1 MLVQNPTIR
10 IFKVKFSLPLKFLI
24 FVIQNQV
31 IVSEINKLKIFN
43 DPIYGFITIPN
54 ALIYDLIQHPYFQRL
69 RRISQMGL
77 SYLVYPGANHTRFH
91 HALGCM
97 HIMQKAVDVLRF
109 KGVFISPEE
118 ENALYIAILLH
129 DIGHG
134 PFSHAMERSI
144 VEDVHH
150 EAISLLFMN
159 QLDVE
164 FGGQLS
170 LAIQV
175 FEGDYHR
182 KFMLQLISSQLDMD
196 RMDYLK
202 RDSFY
207 SGVAEGNVNS
217 ERLIQMMNVVDDV
230 LVIEEKGIY
239 SVEKFLMSRRLM
251 YWQAYLHKTSLVA
264 ELILTKVLKRAKEL
278 TEKGIVLPCSEPLMF
293 FMQNK
298 ITIETFD
305 SETLDLFSQLDD
317 FDIISALKSWQK
329 QDDFILSSLSKMII
343 NRDLLKIKVSDI
355 KVPTEDLHVLKD
367 RFAFE
372 NNITLAETNYFIF
385 KGKIK
390 NQAYSK
396 EAEPIRILKKDK
408 TIEDVVEASDQL
420 NLKSLSKFVTKYYI
434 CFPKQLV

>member
-1 MLVQNPTIR
+1 V
-10 IFKVKFSLPLKFLI
+10 
-24 FVIQNQV
+24 NQ
-31 IVSEINKLKIFN
+31 INKLKIFN
-43 DPIYGFITIPN
+43 DPIYGFISIPN

-91 HALGCM
+91 HALGCL

-109 KGVFISPEE
+109 KDVAISSEE
-118 ENALYIAILLH
+118 ENALYISILLH

-134 PFSHAMERSI
+134 PFSHAMEKSI
-144 VEDVHH
+144 VEDIHH

-159 QLDVE
+159 QLNVE
-164 FGGQLS
+164 FDGQLN

-175 FEGDYHR
+175 FKGEYHR
-182 KFMLQLISSQLDMD
+182 KFMLQLVSSQLDMD

-207 SGVAEGNVNS
+207 SGVAEGNINS

-239 SVEKFLMSRRLM
+239 SVEKFLLSRRLM
-251 YWQAYLHKTSLVA
+251 YWQVYLHKTSLVA
-264 ELILTKVLKRAKEL
+264 ELILMKVLKRAKEL
-278 TEKGIVLPCSEPLMF
+278 IQKGETLSCSEPLLF

-298 ITIETFD
+298 ITIETLD
-305 SETLDLFSQLDD
+305 STNLNLFSQLDD
-317 FDIISALKSWQK
+317 FDIISALKSWQY
-329 QDDFILSSLSKMII
+329 QNDFILASLSKMII
-343 NRDLLKIKVSDI
+343 NRDLLKIKISNE
-355 KVPTEDLHVLKD
+355 KMNAEDFQQLKQH
-367 RFAFE
+367 FATE
-372 NNITLAETNYFIF
+372 NNISLQESNYFIF

-396 EAEPIRILKKDK
+396 EAESIRILKKNRS
-408 TIEDVVEASDQL
+408 IQDVVEASDQL
-420 NLKSLSKFVTKYYI
+420 NLKSLSKLITKYYS
-434 CFPKQLV
+434 CFPKQLL

>member
-1 MLVQNPTIR
+1 MTQ
-10 IFKVKFSLPLKFLI
+10 
-24 FVIQNQV
+24 
-31 IVSEINKLKIFN
+31 INKLKIFN
-43 DPIYGFITIPN
+43 DPIYGFISIPN

-91 HALGCM
+91 HALGCI
-97 HIMQKAVDVLRF
+97 HLMQKAVDVLRF
-109 KGVFISPEE
+109 KGVSISEEE

-134 PFSHAMERSI
+134 PFSHAMEKSI
-144 VEDVHH
+144 VENVHH
-150 EAISLLFMN
+150 EEISLLFMR
-159 QLDVE
+159 QLNVE
-164 FGGQLS
+164 FNGKLS
-170 LAIQV
+170 LAIKI

-217 ERLIQMMNVVDDV
+217 ERLIQMMNVEDDF

-264 ELILTKVLKRAKEL
+264 ELVLTKILKRAKEL
-278 TEKGIVLPCSEPLMF
+278 TLKGVVLPCSEPLQF

-298 ITIETFD
+298 IDFESFD
-305 SETLDLFSQLDD
+305 TDTLDLFSQLDD
-317 FDIISALKSWQK
+317 FDIISALKAWQR

-343 NRDLLKIKVSDI
+343 NRDLLKIQLTNDKVAI
-355 KVPTEDLHVLKD
+355 EDLTPLKE
-367 RFAFE
+367 RFALKY
-372 NNITLAETNYFIF
+372 NISLADANYFIF

-390 NQAYSK
+390 NQAYDK
-396 EAEPIRILKKDK
+396 EAVPIRILKKDR
-408 TIEDVVEASDQL
+408 TVEDVIESSDQL
-420 NLKSLSKFVTKYYI
+420 NLKSLSKSVTKYYI

>member
-1 MLVQNPTIR
+1 
-10 IFKVKFSLPLKFLI
+10 
-24 FVIQNQV
+24 
-31 IVSEINKLKIFN
+31 VSQINKLKIFN

-54 ALIYDLIQHPYFQRL
+54 ALIYDLVQHPYFQRL

-97 HIMQKAVDVLRF
+97 HLMQKAVEVLRF
-109 KGVFISPEE
+109 KDVTISPEE

-129 DIGHG
+129 DVGHG
-134 PFSHAMERSI
+134 PFSHAMESSI

-150 EAISLLFMN
+150 EEISLLLMN
-159 QLDVE
+159 QLNAE
-164 FGGQLS
+164 FDGKLS
-170 LAIQV
+170 LAIKV
-175 FEGDYHR
+175 FKGEYHR

-207 SGVAEGNVNS
+207 SGVSEGNINS

-251 YWQAYLHKTSLVA
+251 YWQVYLHKTSLVA
-264 ELILTKVLKRAKEL
+264 ELTLTKVLKRAKEL
-278 TEKGIVLPCSEPLMF
+278 TEKGIVLHCSKPLQF

-298 ITIETFD
+298 VTLHTFD
-305 SETLDLFSQLDD
+305 SKTLKLFTKLDD
-317 FDIISALKSWQK
+317 FDIISALKAWES

-343 NRDLLKIKVSDI
+343 NRDLLKIKLTNDKVSLD
-355 KVPTEDLHVLKD
+355 ELHIQKEKFSIQNKISLS
-367 RFAFE
+367 
-372 NNITLAETNYFIF
+372 ETNYFIF

-396 EAEPIRILKKDK
+396 IAEPIRILNKDK
-408 TIEDVVEASDQL
+408 TIEDVVESSDQL
-420 NLKSLSKFVTKYYI
+420 NLKSLSKLVTKYYI
-434 CFPKQLV
+434 CFPKHLV